1 MTQEPKSSGVRS
13 WFNSRKQKNKEKE
26 EQERILEP
34 APLKMITFAVTLVS
48 MALGMSFLPL
58 FPQPLP
64 ILIAVLVAFVTFR
77 SPRFGMPIGGA
88 VIGLGLMYHLA
99 ELFFI
104 SALGDTPI
112 RVVVVVVWMALFVG
126 LPIFFNRY
134 RSALAID
141 LGILAAAALFSN
153 STYFLAIPL
162 ILASAV
168 YFKKYV
174 SLTAVYYV
182 LLSAPLM
189 IVQYFEYTVA
199 PILRPDWWNTPGS
212 SPPVFVSLS
221 LIFKDLNSSISQF
234 RLYDTSKVVYAIAG
248 QLTWIPNYTGRTV
261 KDALSQ
267 YLDSIPGI
275 IMFVVIVVGLGLAII
290 FFTRIL
296 VRGGLVDIGNKLFP
310 CLTAT
315 IVAALFFIFLGAL
328 QSALA
333 FTADASA
340 TTLVGGT
347 LATLLFTL
355 PVAFI
360 EYTPKQSATTPEI
373 TEKAQALMGRLQ
385 VFEEQLNNVKEKIP
399 VDVSSPEGKM
409 LIIKDSLEDALRRSA
424 KHLYEAS
431 ELDQK
436 FEELNKLSTDID
448 GLESE
453 LSNILSEYQIFSKG
467 EFSNW
472 IGRLKDEG
480 FDVKSTVNADFQKDL
495 PLDARTDAIKQ
506 VLEDGRAL
514 AKYVAQV
521 AEPIYGVIRSLYDP
535 SLPEQSRAVE
545 FTLQKIG
552 QKEAPW
558 IAVEALYSSL
568 NNWKRQYGPEI
579 LASMKY
585 LESSLAP
592 IANLSSQSEVLPPIF
607 GGSLPTV
614 LDYVKKAEAM
624 KEAVDKKVEKDLLN
638 ILDVITLKDDIQSF
652 LSIAK
657 DVLSMLYADFIS
669 EEETIERLLPTEE
682 YLWEENSNLR
692 ERLKKATETLS
703 NPSNYKI
710 NQIMENLPNF
720 LSYVDEAV
728 QTLTV
733 YNERK
738 EFLLNYPTAE
748 AAIEEQLKQ
757 KKQLS
762 PQDLP
767 FQAKFAGEYLR
778 LYYSQRFGEY
788 DFDKENK
795 LLTKKD

>member
-1 MTQEPKSSGVRS
+1 LTQEPKSSGVRS